1 MQFQPSWIVCC
12 NIFINN
18 VSPKGSGKTPCSNV
32 FLKPLE
38 ALEKEAMTKH
48 DQDKRR
54 KNLDKKRRTDAG
66 PQTCLMEDSEE
77 EPDDDIVNEKGDGD
91 RSSLFHPM
99 TRCVTSVTPEALI
112 EVLRYSKGNI
122 IIKTDELMVRITY
135 CFVHHRLMVFL
146 CRDLCPSILVR
157 GILKVLYAAL
167 YLEKV

>member
-1 MQFQPSWIVCC
+1 MCC

-18 VSPKGSGKTPCSNV
+18 VSPKGSGKTPCNNV

-54 KNLDKKRRTDAG
+54 NSLDKKRRTNGG
-66 PQTCLMEDSEE
+66 PQTCLMEDSQE
-77 EPDDDIVNEKGDGD
+77 EPDDNVLMDEKGDGD

-122 IIKTDELMVRITY
+122 IIKTDELMVCITY
-135 CFVHHRLMVFL
+135 CSIDRRPIVNL
-146 CRDLCPSILVR
+146 CRVLCPSISIR

-167 YLEKV
+167 FLEKA